1 MNRQHVDAMN
11 KRAKGMD
18 QPTPEEILPG
28 TANTFTIP
36 TRSVFRLHLH
46 PLQVVGVVVP
56 LLVWQVAG
64 MLLARVNHQAAILLP
79 TPWTI
84 VTHDVPAMGTFYGI
98 GIGGQYHGATSSY
111 TLAFLTLALNSL
123 ITIGRL
129 LVGTAIGLVA
139 GIGIGLLLSAT
150 RVIRSLLEPS
160 ILIIRT
166 VPLLALIPLFLTWF
180 GGDEIGNILYVAFA
194 VFSML
199 VVNTIEAVY
208 NVPLVQRQY
217 AQTLGATTLRM
228 YRTVI
233 IPAIIPELVGGI
245 RVVIGLSWA
254 IVLAAEY
261 LAAQSGLGRIMILS
275 EQYLFTGR
283 MVVIAVLFMIYSVV
297 LNALFVR
304 WARYVTRW
312 TPEAAVQAF
321 SDATAGEQ

>member
-1 MNRQHVDAMN
+1 MNRHPADVMN
-11 KRAKGMD
+11 KGTTSAD
-18 QPTPEEILPG
+18 QLTPEEILPG
-28 TANTFTIP
+28 AANTFTTP
-36 TRSVFRLHLH
+36 ARRVFRLRLH
-46 PLQVVGVVVP
+46 PLQAVGVIVP
-56 LLVWQVAG
+56 LLLWQIAG

-98 GIGGQYHGATSSY
+98 GIGGQYRGATSSY
-111 TLAFLTLALNSL
+111 ELAFLTLALNSL
-123 ITIGRL
+123 ITVGRL
-129 LVGTAIGLVA
+129 LAGTAIGLVA
-139 GIGIGLLLSAT
+139 GVGIGLLLSAN

-180 GGDEIGNILYVAFA
+180 GGAEIGNILYVAFA

-217 AQTLGATTLRM
+217 AQTLGATTWRL
-228 YRTVI
+228 YRTII

-283 MVVIAVLFMIYSVV
+283 MVVIAVLFMIYSIA

-304 WARYVTRW
+304 WARHVTRW
-312 TPEAAVQAF
+312 VPEAAVQSF
-321 SDATAGEQ
+321 SEASTVVP